1 MATKIYETCE
11 VELLDGH
18 KLIISP
24 LKIKFLREF
33 MIEFENVK
41 MATDDEEAIER
52 LAICV
57 AICMK
62 QFRPEISTKEL
73 VEDVCDMSMIYKII
87 EFAASIK
94 LNEESEEPV
103 KKQAEKGSSWSEFD
117 LASIEGEL
125 FLLGNWK
132 DYEELESSL
141 SLPEVT
147 LTLSSKR
154 DLDYKEKKFF
164 AAIQGVDLDAES
176 GNKQQDPWEAMKTR
190 VFSGGATS
198 DPNDILALQGVTA
211 ARAGFGIGQGLSYEK
226 WD

>member
-11 VELLDGH
+11 IELLDGH
-18 KLIISP
+18 KLTVSP

-33 MIEFENVK
+33 MVEFENVK
-41 MATDDEEAIER
+41 MARDDEEAIER
-52 LAICV
+52 LAVCV
-57 AICMK
+57 AVCMK

-103 KKQAEKGSSWSEFD
+103 KEQAEKGSSWSEFD

-125 FLLGNWK
+125 FLIGNWK

-164 AAIQGVDLDAES
+164 AAIQGVDLDAQNGEP
-176 GNKQQDPWEAMKTR
+176 DAWEKLKTK
-190 VFSGGATS
+190 VFSKGATT
-198 DPNDILALQGVTA
+198 DPRDVLALQGVA
-211 ARAGFGIGQGLSYEK
+211 ADMAGFGIGQGLSYEK

>member
-1 MATKIYETCE
+1 MATKIYDTSSL
-11 VELLDGH
+11 ELLDGYV
-18 KLIISP
+18 ISISP

-41 MATDDEEAIER
+41 TANDDEEAIEK
-52 LAICV
+52 LAACV

-62 QFRPEISTKEL
+62 QFRPEIATKEL
-73 VEDVCDMSMIYKII
+73 VEDLCDMDMIYTII
-87 EFAASIK
+87 EFAANIK
-94 LNEESEEPV
+94 LNSELEEPV
-103 KKQAEKGSSWSEFD
+103 KEQAEKGSSWSDFD
-117 LASIEGEL
+117 LAAIEGEL

-147 LTLSSKR
+147 LTLTSKR
-154 DLDYKEKKFF
+154 ELDYKEKKFF

-176 GNKQQDPWEAMKTR
+176 GEQNAWEKLKTK
-190 VFSGGATS
+190 VFSGGATN
-198 DPNDILALQGVTA
+198 DPNDVMALQGINA
-211 ARAGFGIGQGLSYEK
+211 DMAGFGIGKGLSYEK

>member
-1 MATKIYETCE
+1 MATKIYDTCL
-11 VELLDGH
+11 VKLLDESIV
-18 KLIISP
+18 LVSP

-41 MATDDEEAIER
+41 NAENDEEAIER
-52 LAICV
+52 LAECV
-57 AICMK
+57 AVCMK
-62 QFRPEISTKEL
+62 QFKPEIATKEL
-73 VEDVCDMSMIYKII
+73 VEDVCDMSMVYKII
-87 EFAASIK
+87 EYAANIK

-103 KKQAEKGSSWSEFD
+103 KEQAEKGSSWSEFD
-117 LASIEGEL
+117 LAAIEGEL
-125 FLLGNWK
+125 FLMGNWK

-147 LTLSSKR
+147 LTLTSKR

-176 GNKQQDPWEAMKTR
+176 GNKEQDPWEAMKTR

-198 DPNDILALQGVTA
+198 DPNDVLALQGVNA
-211 ARAGFGIGQGLSYEK
+211 ARAGFGIGQGLAYEK

>member
-18 KLIISP
+18 TLTISP

-33 MIEFENVK
+33 MLEFENVK
-41 MATDDEEAIER
+41 MARDDEEAIER
-52 LAICV
+52 LSACV

-73 VEDVCDMSMIYKII
+73 VEDVCDMSMIYKVI
-87 EFAASIK
+87 EFAANIR
-94 LNEESEEPV
+94 LNVDSEEPV
-103 KKQAEKGSSWSEFD
+103 KEQAEKGSSWSEFD
-117 LASIEGEL
+117 LAKIEGEL

-132 DYEELESSL
+132 DYNDLESSL
-141 SLPEVT
+141 SLPEIT
-147 LTLSSKR
+147 ITLSSKR
-154 DLDYKEKKFF
+154 ELDYQEKKFL
-164 AAIQGVDLDAES
+164 AAIQGVNLDEQAGEPDAWQ
-176 GNKQQDPWEAMKTR
+176 KLKAK

-198 DPNDILALQGVTA
+198 DPKDILALQGVA
-211 ARAGFGIGQGLSYEK
+211 ANMAGFGIGQGLSYEK